1 MSDAADYSARLN
13 LADVVARVERAQ
25 AETRKFV
32 AEHDKLAA
40 EQRKLNA
47 EHDKLAAEQ
56 RKLSAEA
63 AKLSRDRFLAPAL
76 ALAATLGAI
85 ATFAP
90 AIIRAIGGHG

>member
-1 MSDAADYSARLN
+1 MSDATADYAARLN
-13 LADVVARVERAQ
+13 LADVVARIERAQ

-40 EQRKLNA
+40 ERSKL
-47 EHDKLAAEQ
+47 D
-56 RKLSAEA
+56 AEA
-63 AKLSRDRFLAPAL
+63 LKLRRDRFLAPAL

>member
-1 MSDAADYSARLN
+1 MSDATADYTARLN
-13 LADVVARVERAQ
+13 LAEVIARIERSQ

-32 AEHDKLAA
+32 AEHDKLAS
-40 EQRKLNA
+40 ERSKL
-47 EHDKLAAEQ
+47 D
-56 RKLSAEA
+56 AEA
-63 AKLSRDRFLAPAL
+63 LKLRRDRFLAPAL

>member
-1 MSDAADYSARLN
+1 MSDATADYASRLN
-13 LADVVARVERAQ
+13 LADVVARIERAQ

-40 EQRKLNA
+40 ERSKL
-47 EHDKLAAEQ
+47 D
-56 RKLSAEA
+56 AEA
-63 AKLSRDRFLAPAL
+63 LKLRRDRFLAPAL

>member
-1 MSDAADYSARLN
+1 MSDFPADYAERLN
-13 LADVVARVERAQ
+13 LADVVARIERAQ

-40 EQRKLNA
+40 ERSKL
-47 EHDKLAAEQ
+47 D
-56 RKLSAEA
+56 AEA
-63 AKLSRDRFLAPAL
+63 MKLRRDRFLAPAL

-90 AIIRAIGGHG
+90 AIIRAIGGLG